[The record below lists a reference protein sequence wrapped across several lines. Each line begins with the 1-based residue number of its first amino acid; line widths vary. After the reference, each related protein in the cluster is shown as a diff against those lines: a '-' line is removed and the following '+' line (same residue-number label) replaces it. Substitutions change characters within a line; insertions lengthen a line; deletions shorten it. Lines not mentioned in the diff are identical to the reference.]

1 MATLEQT
8 RHIELVSGTSQRFVV
23 TSLMTGAVIPDQ
35 LPHLGV
41 FVQRIITRGD
51 PLDDTFQ
58 RVARIAD
65 LSELPVG
72 RDDGLDSDPG
82 VNIDYLSSTVILS
95 YPTLDEAKAAATA
108 VKDRVNALVTSWIDF
123 KTNFEAPIIT
133 PIVFTFPSGGG
144 TAEDLLISVYKVAKQ
159 DRYQK
164 NLLKL
169 ESDAALA
176 RANTDYNYKR
186 AREVELDAMVARGII
201 VETDMDGASS
211 FHAALLAAG
220 EVFLAAAGAAPAPD
234 QATFQTAL
242 NVATNE
248 TSILASYV
256 VDVSTLTGL
265 INGYDAARVIEVAA
279 SSVALAAAQADQITK
294 AQALLTAQA
303 TEATALAAVLAVCPD
318 FDKNSI
324 PMVDDIE
331 P

>member
-23 TSLMTGAVIPDQ
+23 TSLMTGAVIPGQ

-65 LSELPVG
+65 LSELPFG
-72 RDDGLDSDPG
+72 RDEGLDSAPG

-108 VKDRVNALVTSWIDF
+108 VADRVNALVTSWVDF
-123 KTNFEAPIIT
+123 KTNFEAPIIS
-133 PIVFTFPSGGG
+133 PIVYTFPSGGD
-144 TAEDLLISVYKVAKQ
+144 TAVDLLISVYKVAKQ

-169 ESDAALA
+169 ESDAALT
-176 RANTDYNYKR
+176 RATTDYNYKR
-186 AREVELDAMVARGII
+186 AREVELDAMVAKGII
-201 VETDMDGASS
+201 AENDMDGAAS

-220 EVFLAAAGAAPAPD
+220 ATFLAAAGAAPALD

-265 INGYDAARVIEVAA
+265 INGYDAARVVEVAA
-279 SSVALAAAQADQITK
+279 SSTALAAAQADQITK

-303 TEATALAAVLAVCPD
+303 SEAAALAEVLAVCPD
-318 FDKNSI
+318 FEKNSI
-324 PMVDDIE
+324 PMVDDNE

>member
-23 TSLMTGAVIPDQ
+23 TSLMTGAVIPGQ

-65 LSELPVG
+65 LSELPFG
-72 RDDGLDSDPG
+72 RDEGLGSAPG

-95 YPTLDEAKAAATA
+95 YTSLDEAKAAAIA
-108 VKDRVNALVTSWIDF
+108 VADRVNALVTSWIDF
-123 KTNFEAPIIT
+123 KTNFEAPIIS
-133 PIVFTFPSGGG
+133 PIVFTFPTGGG
-144 TAEDLLISVYKVAKQ
+144 TAEDVLIGVYKVAKQ

-164 NLLKL
+164 NLLKV
-169 ESDAALA
+169 ESDAVLT
-176 RANTDYNYKR
+176 RATADYNYKR
-186 AREVELDAMVARGII
+186 AREVELDAMVAKGII
-201 VETDMDGASS
+201 VENDMDGASS
-211 FHAALLAAG
+211 FHASLLAAG
-220 EVFLAAAGAAPAPD
+220 DVFLVAAGCAAAPD
-234 QATFQTAL
+234 QATFQAAL
-242 NVATNE
+242 NDATNE

-256 VDVSTLTGL
+256 VHVSTLTGL
-265 INGYDAARVIEVAA
+265 INGYDATRVVEVAA
-279 SSVALAAAQADQITK
+279 ASTALATAQADQITK
-294 AQALLTAQA
+294 AQALASAQA

-324 PMVDDIE
+324 PMVDDNE